1 MASITSSQ
9 FHILENEIRDNINLK
24 AKLNEILEEVR
35 EVVSFEIHDTCRAMT
50 KASESDAEFYNDY
63 ETLDCEAWTPDY
75 IDLITLN
82 ALRDIVNKTILEE
95 VANNITEHTARELE
109 SYEEYE
115 HEMQKDYER
124 EMQKEYEHE
133 MQKDYDGY
141 KSELRKE
148 YDREMRGY

>member
-1 MASITSSQ
+1 MVSITSSQ
-9 FHILENEIRDNINLK
+9 FHILENEIQDNINLK
-24 AKLNEILEEVR
+24 AKLNAILEEVR

-50 KASESDAEFYNDY
+50 KSSESDAELYKDY

-82 ALRDIVNKTILEE
+82 ALRDIVSKTITEE
-95 VANNITEHTARELE
+95 VMNNIVEHTAQEPE
-109 SYEEYE
+109 SYEA
-115 HEMQKDYER
+115 YER
-124 EMQKEYEHE
+124 EMQKEYERE
-133 MQKDYDGY
+133 MQKEYDGY